1 MSKNACLLK
10 RSVAMNGMISRT
22 VTATIEMLKQWHLDR
37 CFAAVMLG
45 VLLLTTSIA
54 PNQQSTPLGERI
66 HQRLQETDQYSE
78 RPKTTGEFLE
88 EARGD
93 VPLDERLH
101 NIARDSAEA
110 MEQLGQEYTS
120 GVKENLQSFKKSAEQ
135 IGRD

>member
-1 MSKNACLLK
+1 
-10 RSVAMNGMISRT
+10 MNRIISR
-22 VTATIEMLKQWHLDR
+22 VVSAAGTILQQWHLDR
-37 CFAAVMLG
+37 CFAVVALG
-45 VLLLTTSIA
+45 VLLLTTGMNL
-54 PNQQSTPLGERI
+54 NQPASPLSEKI

-110 MEQLGQEYTS
+110 MGQLGQEYTS
-120 GVKENLQSFKKSAEQ
+120 GVKDNLKSFKKGAEQ
-135 IGRD
+135 IGKN